1 MTWVEISEPGEPEVL
16 KPATRPTPAPGPVS
30 RANLL
35 DRTVYADLFTRGRD
49 EARA

>member
-1 MTWVEISEPGEPEVL
+1 MAKGVFALVWPLCLAVSREGSL
-16 KPATRPTPAPGPVS
+16 GPVS